1 MLDLL
6 FISVSWVMIM
16 EMVLPKATHR
26 VRPEQQS
33 QLTPEQ
39 VDQILSIREETVGFT
54 TKSAFLTEEGY
65 LWKSTFSSPLERDWG
80 HGGG

>member
-1 MLDLL
+1 
-6 FISVSWVMIM
+6 MIM

-39 VDQILSIREETVGFT
+39 VDQILSIREETGVHN
-54 TKSAFLTEEGY
+54 KECI
-65 LWKSTFSSPLERDWG
+65 PN
-80 HGGG
+80 